1 MVYVTQIEKHKSSI
15 RQANDFKRALRGRQ
29 PTSFIAFILFVLFC
43 VILICFVGIC
53 PNMMR
58 KSEFFLKPLTRNQT
72 HHINYFFPSKKK
84 KTFIFQKV
92 GTVVPTYQPKKKF
105 VFFSPS
111 FKRTQPLS
119 SFKPPYLS
127 PFIIPNIN
135 HNQNQLSSIQ
145 TLNSYTIKP

>member
-58 KSEFFLKPLTRNQT
+58 KREIFFEVVDHKPNPPKPKNSTSLAR
-72 HHINYFFPSKKK
+72 P
-84 KTFIFQKV
+84 
-92 GTVVPTYQPKKKF
+92 VPMEARPVPMEARPVPMEARPCHYIPKIYIYIYII
-105 VFFSPS
+105 FSPS
-111 FKRTQPLS
+111 FNQNKLLS
-119 SFKPPYLS
+119 SSTSLSKPP
-127 PFIIPNIN
+127 
-135 HNQNQLSSIQ
+135 
-145 TLNSYTIKP
+145 